1 MASPHELKCLLRMQK
16 ESEQRSTYFRIARLP
31 EARPLPLI
39 WRNVGISR
47 WQLSNKA
54 TPVAEA
60 RVRGQHDIRSW
71 P

>member
-1 MASPHELKCLLRMQK
+1 MASPHELKRLLRMQK

-31 EARPLPLI
+31 EAR
-39 WRNVGISR
+39 VGISH
-47 WQLSNKA
+47 WQLSNKV
-54 TPVAEA
+54 TPVTEA